1 MTCCAT
7 TARLRLLP
15 EDRAPLIKGDKIPL
29 LPSGESAAELA
40 VVAGFDE
47 FVDECGDG
55 GEANALVL
63 AACFDTEGGHQVC
76 LAGAGV
82 AEEDDWFGAFQVW
95 LHEKGGKEH
104 EMPAQHNLDRYID
117 EYI

>member
-1 MTCCAT
+1 
-7 TARLRLLP
+7 
-15 EDRAPLIKGDKIPL
+15 
-29 LPSGESAAELA
+29 
-40 VVAGFDE
+40 
-47 FVDECGDG
+47 
-55 GEANALVL
+55 
-63 AACFDTEGGHQVC
+63 VC

-104 EMPAQHNLDRYID
+104 EMPAQHNLDRCID